1 MKNIKM
7 KNLLAENMRRFGTKN
22 LNEQQDGDANNN
34 GYPDKTEKYQTLAQ
48 QGELPG
54 LDPVLDTA
62 HLQMLITTLQRL
74 YEQVRYRRIDMS
86 NFAQDVMDLY
96 EKYKTETPTDIG
108 AANQEHQAIHA
119 EFKSMYPIAKTYSGW
134 QGVSNDISSKIRSIY
149 SLAKSVAKGDTSNY
163 GYRVHPWQKS
173 KGL

>member
-1 MKNIKM
+1 MKNI
-7 KNLLAENMRRFGTKN
+7 LQENMRRFATKN
-22 LNEQQDGDANNN
+22 LTEQDSDSNNN

-62 HLQMLITTLQRL
+62 HLQMLITTLQRQ

-108 AANQEHQAIHA
+108 AANQEHANIHA

-149 SLAKSVAKGDTSNY
+149 NLAKSVAKGDTSNI
-163 GYRVHPWQKS
+163 GYRVRPWQKS

>member
-1 MKNIKM
+1 MKNI
-7 KNLLAENMRRFGTKN
+7 LQENMRRFATKN
-22 LNEQQDGDANNN
+22 LHEQDSDSNNN
-34 GYPDKTEKYQTLAQ
+34 GYPDDTEKYQTLAQ

-62 HLQMLITTLQRL
+62 HLQTLITTLQRL
-74 YEQVRYRRIDMS
+74 YEKVRYRRIDMS

-108 AANQEHQAIHA
+108 AANQEHANIHA

-134 QGVSNDISSKIRSIY
+134 QGVSRDISSKIRSIY
-149 SLAKSVAKGDTSNY
+149 ILAKSVAKGDTSNI